1 MFGSNIT
8 TTKFPLA
15 KEGYKEAIELKLADG
30 STTTF
35 QKKRKLRIGDSYID
49 CVELDVNS
57 PNLLS
62 ISQLGYTA
70 IFTDQ
75 KLLLIEPVTRLQ
87 DTIRKVVRELSPNWE
102 EFTVEIQEEDGLY
115 RLEVDQKGKGASSPS
130 LCLLHTRSN
139 GRTVTNLTVP

>member
-35 QKKRKLRIGDSYID
+35 QKKGKLRIGDSYID

-139 GRTVTNLTVP
+139 CRTVTNLTVP